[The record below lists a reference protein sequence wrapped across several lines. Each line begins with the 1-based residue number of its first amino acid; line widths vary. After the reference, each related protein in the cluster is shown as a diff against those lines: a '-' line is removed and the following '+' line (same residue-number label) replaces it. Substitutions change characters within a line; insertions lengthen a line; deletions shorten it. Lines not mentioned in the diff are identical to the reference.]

1 MKISVFAEHLFE
13 AADQEKITFEKALDE
28 AAQSDINGVE
38 LDFARLEKDDALPCT
53 IRKHGLD
60 IACVY
65 VFLDFS
71 HSEDMSY
78 AVKVVD
84 TLKRHDVK
92 RLMAIPGFV
101 YDGDDAAIC
110 TARMYKCIG
119 RMFAKTHL
127 RTQRISVSRT
137 KQFVFDDKTAV
148 FSTTEGLIGFME
160 NVTGL
165 GCAFD
170 TGNFIYS
177 CENALDA
184 FEKLKED
191 YGDKVVIVAVNCG
204 EKAETVK
211 EFVDENGYTF
221 AFAIDEKAE
230 ISTNIYPT
238 MSIPY
243 TVLIDANGNLAEE
256 FVGAV
261 SAEKQYK
268 IYKEAI
274 EKVLNEKE

>member
-84 TLKRHDVK
+84 TLKRHDIK

-110 TARMYKCIG
+110 TVRMYKCMNRLSEICSENG
-119 RMFAKTHL
+119 IDL
-127 RTQRISVSRT
+127 CLED
-137 KQFVFDDKTAV
+137 FDDKTAV
-148 FSTTEGLIGFME
+148 FSTTEGLLGFME

-184 FEKLKED
+184 FEKLKEKITHLHCKD
-191 YGDKVVIVAVNCG
+191 RSYTPKTGEEPKISLDNTALYSSPVGYGEMPI
-204 EKAETVK
+204 EKIVK
-211 EFVDENGYTF
+211 ELLKNGYSGY
-221 AFAIDEKAE
+221 FAIEHFGSQNQ
-230 ISTNIYPT
+230 ISD
-238 MSIPY
+238 MKK
-243 TVLIDANGNLAEE
+243 
-256 FVGAV
+256 
-261 SAEKQYK
+261 SAEKL
-268 IYKEAI
+268 KEWYHDTCNCM
-274 EKVLNEKE
+274 E